1 MLKEDVWR
9 DVWRTMVA
17 LCRSDPGSRP
27 SPNHAVIMSMGL
39 WAMDLIVGNDRNRN
53 NDSVR

>member
-9 DVWRTMVA
+9 DVRRTMVA
-17 LCRSDPGSRP
+17 LCRSDLGSRP

-39 WAMDLIVGNDRNRN
+39 GAMDLIVGNDRNRN
-53 NDSVR
+53 KVSVR

>member
-9 DVWRTMVA
+9 DVRRTMVA
-17 LCRSDPGSRP
+17 LSQSDLGSRP

-39 WAMDLIVGNDRNRN
+39 GAMDLIVENDRNGN
-53 NDSVR
+53 KVSVR